1 MAGELT
7 VVNSQVPA
15 EIGEL
20 VNFVKLGREQL
31 KIARDGLKMV
41 DKMNLENEKRTAA
54 LRQVQELSEQLI
66 DAEMKLG
73 AIMATLPT
81 APGARTD
88 LDEPEDSAVPRTKQ
102 AILKLAGFS
111 TKTAQRFETLA
122 AHPEIVE
129 KMKVEAHVNG
139 TVLSRTAILRAIDDE
154 GKKEYDKEH
163 LSLSEY
169 ELKYVMSMLGEN
181 YTFLPDS
188 SDTPIEEQTW
198 EGSILLIPPKSEVD
212 DYIFKLQNSFD
223 SISEALV
230 IVPDDI
236 HAFWYQR
243 LMFMA
248 NAVIYRNYVEVQTI
262 DGDDTVNTSDG
273 FAFVYIGKNASDFLD
288 LYRMNGWGHSVNKVV
303 SRMFTQRYKK

>member
-1 MAGELT
+1 MAGELQ
-7 VVNSQVPA
+7 VVNNQLPA
-15 EIGEL
+15 EIGQL

-66 DAEMKLG
+66 EAEMKLG
-73 AIMATLPT
+73 AIMATLPI
-81 APGARTD
+81 APGTRTD
-88 LDEPEDSAVPRTKQ
+88 LEQPEDSAVPRTKQ

-139 TVLSRTAILRAIDDE
+139 TVISRTAILRAIENE

-163 LSLSEY
+163 LSLSEH
-169 ELKYVMSMLGEN
+169 EMNYVKCVLGDC
-181 YTFLPDS
+181 TLLPDS
-188 SDTPIEEQTW
+188 SDTPLEEQTW
-198 EGSILLIPPKSEVD
+198 EGNVLLIPPRSDVHTYVLKLEKS
-212 DYIFKLQNSFD
+212 F
-223 SISEALV
+223 EAITEAIV
-230 IVPDDI
+230 IVPEKLQEI
-236 HAFWYQR
+236 WYQS

-248 NAVIYRNYVEVQTI
+248 NAVFYRGSIEVNTV
-262 DGDDTVNTSDG
+262 DGTDTVRTND
-273 FAFVYIGKNASDFLD
+273 AYACVYIGKNAADFLEN
-288 LYRMNGWGHSVNKVV
+288 YRIQGWGHTINKVV
-303 SRMFTQRYKK
+303 SSFPSIRRKK